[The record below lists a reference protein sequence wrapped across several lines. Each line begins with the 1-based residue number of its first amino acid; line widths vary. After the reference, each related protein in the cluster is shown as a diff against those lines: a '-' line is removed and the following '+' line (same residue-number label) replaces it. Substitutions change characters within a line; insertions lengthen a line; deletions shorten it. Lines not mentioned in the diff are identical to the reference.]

1 MRNPVIDNLRS
12 VCMLGIIVIHAG
24 SLAVAAGNF
33 WRYVFLKVLSRYSVP
48 FFFFISGY
56 GLFYHIKTYE
66 KYVDFI
72 KERFCRVGIPYLS
85 WSLLYLLYFY
95 HFSPVRF
102 VEIGHSR
109 NLFKTFFGW
118 SCYHLYFMVI
128 LIWFYAFFPL
138 WKILVQQI
146 EKHGIRTGLFLLL
159 CFKLGF
165 NYWTAHPGID
175 VSGWNE
181 IIKSFFI
188 YRLNYLPL
196 HYMLVFIAGA
206 LAAIYGSQFMDRI
219 NMNLGIVTATYIVF
233 IAWLLGSCLY
243 AYNNLNYTLP
253 MLANTYHQLSL
264 QGLFYTLASI
274 AFFCMLMG
282 RLPRKDILFSA
293 LQLISKYSLIIYLIH
308 PMLLDIIT
316 GFCINHWIVM
326 TVKKVIF
333 SYLLLAVAS
342 LAAAMLLSRIL
353 RYSSMAEII
362 FDWKKDKEQL
372 AGPSQGRF
380 SCFLKI
386 NGKKNLTNV
395 LYRW

>member
-12 VCMLGIIVIHAG
+12 ICMLGVIAIHAG

-33 WRYVFLKVLSRYSVP
+33 WLYVFLEVLSRYSVP
-48 FFFFISGY
+48 SFFFISGY
-56 GLFYHIKTYE
+56 GLFYHIK
-66 KYVDFI
+66 KYAKYGDFI
-72 KERFCRVGIPYLS
+72 KERLCRVGIPYLS

-95 HFSPVRF
+95 HFSPKDSLKWDIP
-102 VEIGHSR
+102 EICSK
-109 NLFKTFFGW
+109 LFFGW

-128 LIWFYAFFPL
+128 LLWFYAFFPL
-138 WKILVQQI
+138 WKILVQKI

-159 CFKLGF
+159 CFQLGF
-165 NYWTAHPGID
+165 NYWATHPGID

-196 HYMLVFIAGA
+196 HYLLVFIAGA
-206 LAAIYGSQFMDRI
+206 LVAVYGSQFMDCI
-219 NMNLGIVTATYIVF
+219 NRNLGIVTAAYIVS

-253 MLANTYHQLSL
+253 MLANTYHQLSP

-274 AFFCMLMG
+274 VFFCMLLG
-282 RLPRKDILFSA
+282 RLPRKGILFSA

-308 PMLLDIIT
+308 PLLLDIIA
-316 GFCINHWIVM
+316 GFCINHGIVM

-333 SYLLLAVAS
+333 SYLLLTAGS
-342 LAAAMLLSRIL
+342 LAAAMLLSHIL

-362 FDWKKDKEQL
+362 L
-372 AGPSQGRF
+372 T
-380 SCFLKI
+380 
-386 NGKKNLTNV
+386 GKKRQNS
-395 LYRW
+395 